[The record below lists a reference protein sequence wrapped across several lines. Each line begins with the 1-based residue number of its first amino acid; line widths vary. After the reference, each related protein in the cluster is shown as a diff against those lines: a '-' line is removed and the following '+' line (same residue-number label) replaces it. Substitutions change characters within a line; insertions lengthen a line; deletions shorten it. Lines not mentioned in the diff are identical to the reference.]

1 VNVGANMAT
10 GGGQPP
16 DPARDRDKAA
26 GAGAAAAEGAAVELT
41 WIDVCALDDV
51 WPSSGVAALV
61 GGKQLAIVRF
71 GDGEQVYAL
80 ANFDPFSDAFV
91 IARGI
96 VGDRAGRPKI
106 ASPIYKQNFDLE
118 TGVCLDDPNVVLA
131 TYPIRVRGGRIEV
144 ALGPDAAGSA
154 S

>member
-1 VNVGANMAT
+1 VSVGANMTPDRTSA
-10 GGGQPP
+10 GANPP
-16 DPARDRDKAA
+16 EASRDRDK
-26 GAGAAAAEGAAVELT
+26 GAGAVDAGALT
-41 WIDVCALDDV
+41 WVDVCALEDI
-51 WPSSGVAALV
+51 WPNSGVAALL
-61 GGKQLAIVRF
+61 GGKQIAIVRF
-71 GDGEQVYAL
+71 GDGDQVYAL

-131 TYPIRVRGGRIEV
+131 TYPARVRGGRIEV
-144 ALGPDAAGSA
+144 ALAPDAAGTA